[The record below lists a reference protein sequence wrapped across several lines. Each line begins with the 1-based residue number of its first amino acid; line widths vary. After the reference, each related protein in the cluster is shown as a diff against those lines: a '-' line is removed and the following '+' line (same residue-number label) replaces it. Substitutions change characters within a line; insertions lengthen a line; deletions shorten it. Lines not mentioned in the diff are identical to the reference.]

1 MSERASAGI
10 ASSGEGTA
18 GSACSSPGFVGRV
31 TDGVD
36 ADAGAS
42 PALAEDSEGA
52 EDDEHPADRRIS
64 AARTLE

>member
-1 MSERASAGI
+1 
-10 ASSGEGTA
+10 
-18 GSACSSPGFVGRV
+18 V

-42 PALAEDSEGA
+42 PALAEDSEGV